1 MHVEKRNLCH
11 KNIFA
16 FALIMIL
23 FGGSGCKSDK
33 ETKSIN
39 SRTKKMLFIS
49 HRGESYDA
57 PENTLKAFRLAWQR
71 DTDGIELDIHMTADK
86 KIVCIHDAD
95 TGRVG
100 NKKLVV
106 SKETYEVLCQLNVG
120 EGERIPL
127 LSEVLA
133 ESPAGKQVYI
143 EIKTGSE
150 ILPVLQ
156 ELVKKFPAKTKD
168 LRIID
173 FNNDNLNECKKI
185 LPEIKSYLLSGVK
198 FDEQTNCLTPS
209 ATDFLAKM
217 KESNVDGFDL
227 FACEKIDKAF
237 LDELDTEIVVWTIDD
252 ISSAKKFKAL
262 GVDAIT
268 SNRAAYL
275 KTHLEP

>member
-1 MHVEKRNLCH
+1 MHVERRNIYH

-16 FALIMIL
+16 IALIMISV
-23 FGGSGCKSDK
+23 FVSGCKGDK
-33 ETKSIN
+33 ETKNIN

-100 NKKLVV
+100 NKELVV
-106 SKETYEVLCQLNVG
+106 AKETYEALCQLDVG

-133 ESPAGKQVYI
+133 ESPVGKHIYI
-143 EIKTGSE
+143 EIKTGPE
-150 ILPVLQ
+150 ILFILQ
-156 ELVKKFPAKTKD
+156 EVIKKSPARIED

-173 FNNDNLNECKKI
+173 FNNENLKKCKKL
-185 LPEIKSYLLSGVK
+185 LPGIKSYLLSGVK

-209 ATDFLAKM
+209 AIDFLAKM

-237 LDELDTEIVVWTIDD
+237 LDELDTEIVVWTVDD
-252 ISSAKKFKAL
+252 IAKAKKFKVL

-275 KTHLEP
+275 KTHMEP